1 MIYDHRAPP
10 MTKRPATSVPLI
22 GVDRKSAEPLH
33 RQVYESY
40 RGAVLA
46 GRLRPGQ
53 MVPSTRALALEL
65 QISRMPVLTAYA
77 QLLAE
82 GYFETRAGIG
92 TVISEGLP
100 VQRLASRTIQP
111 SAPSAD
117 VGPRIVASRCLTPYR
132 PFLPAWISGRGA
144 FNVGA
149 VALEHFPHRTWTRL
163 VTRSARNGAGIGSAR
178 DVMGSLPLREAIADY
193 LRTSRAVNCVADQIM
208 ITNGSQ
214 NGVELTVRALLD
226 PGSPVWVEEPGYQL
240 ARDVLSMA
248 GCRIVPVPVD
258 QQGIDVARGIKLS
271 RNARAAFVTPSHQFP
286 LGMTMSV
293 SRRLELL
300 AWASKQGAW
309 IIEDDYDGEFR
320 YESKQI
326 ASLQGLDRDGRVIYI
341 GTFSKVLSPALRI
354 GYVVIPRD
362 LLPYFMRVRWATD
375 LGSEEFIQGVV
386 TDFLREG
393 HFARH
398 LRSMRILYRER
409 RSVLV
414 EALERSLGSEAQIVG
429 AEAGL
434 HLVLLPKG
442 LNDDVEPCKAAA
454 LEQLWLWPLSQCYY
468 GPATEHGFVLGF
480 GGTPPE
486 RIPKAVKQLKEVL
499 RGRRQ
504 ASLRPARP

>member
-1 MIYDHRAPP
+1 M
-10 MTKRPATSVPLI
+10 I
-22 GVDRKSAEPLH
+22 GVDRHAALPLH
-33 RQVYESY
+33 RQLYESY
-40 RGAVLA
+40 RSAVLG

-53 MVPSTRALALEL
+53 MVPSTRALAMELE
-65 QISRMPVLTAYA
+65 ISRMPVLTAYA

-82 GYFETRAGIG
+82 GYFETRSGIG
-92 TVISEGLP
+92 TVISEALP
-100 VQRLASRTIQP
+100 QQRSVAGKAQIP
-111 SAPSAD
+111 PPIEP
-117 VGPRIVASRCLTPYR
+117 GPRNVSSRCLTPYR
-132 PFLPAWISGRGA
+132 PFLPPWIAGRGA
-144 FNVGA
+144 FNVGG

-163 VTRSARNGAGIGSAR
+163 VARSARNGAGIGPAR
-178 DVMGSLPLREAIADY
+178 DVMGSIELREAVADY
-193 LRTSRAVNCVADQIM
+193 LRTSRAVNCTADQIM

-226 PGSPVWVEEPGYQL
+226 PGSAVWMEEPGYQL

-258 QQGIDVARGIKLS
+258 QQGIDVVRGIKMC
-271 RNARAAFVTPSHQFP
+271 RNARAVIVTPSHQFP

-300 AWASKQGAW
+300 AWASKQGSW

-341 GTFSKVLSPALRI
+341 GTFSKVLSSALRI

-362 LLPYFMRVRWATD
+362 LVPHFMRVRWSTD
-375 LGSEEFIQGVV
+375 LGSEELIQTVV
-386 TDFLREG
+386 NDFLREG

-398 LRSMRILYRER
+398 LRNMRLTYRER

-414 EALERSLGSEAQIVG
+414 ESLEKTLGGEAEIVG

-434 HLVLLPKG
+434 HLVVLPKG
-442 LNDDVEPCKAAA
+442 LKDDVEICKAAA
-454 LEQLWLWPLSQCYY
+454 REPLWLWPLSHCYH
-468 GPATEHGFVLGF
+468 GPAAKHGFVLGF

-486 RIPKAVKQLKEVL
+486 RIPRAVKQIREVL
-499 RGRRQ
+499 RGRR
-504 ASLRPARP
+504 